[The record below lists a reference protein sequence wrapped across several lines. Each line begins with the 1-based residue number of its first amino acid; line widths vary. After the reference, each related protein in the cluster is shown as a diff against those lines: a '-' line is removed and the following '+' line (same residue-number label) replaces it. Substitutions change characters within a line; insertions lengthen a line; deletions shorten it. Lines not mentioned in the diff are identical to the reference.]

1 MVIAD
6 PNTTPPITAYELMIN
21 KSLNLKMNEHH
32 LCAGGHVMH
41 VTEGTQYSVG
51 VTVHNMV
58 GPSQTTLSGTFCEC
72 VHTCKYQIY

>member
-1 MVIAD
+1 
-6 PNTTPPITAYELMIN
+6 
-21 KSLNLKMNEHH
+21 MNEHH